1 MEDLVATER
10 PDQAWW
16 ESRIMDE
23 HPSGLVL
30 RLQRVLDAPPERIF
44 MMLPENRPRRSRA
57 VGGSISTPCTKD
69 PLGDLRPAGWSE
81 PRARTAAGQRGLTGG
96 NRR

>member
-44 MMLPENRPRRSRA
+44 MMLPCGHHR
-57 VGGSISTPCTKD
+57 
-69 PLGDLRPAGWSE
+69 
-81 PRARTAAGQRGLTGG
+81 
-96 NRR
+96 